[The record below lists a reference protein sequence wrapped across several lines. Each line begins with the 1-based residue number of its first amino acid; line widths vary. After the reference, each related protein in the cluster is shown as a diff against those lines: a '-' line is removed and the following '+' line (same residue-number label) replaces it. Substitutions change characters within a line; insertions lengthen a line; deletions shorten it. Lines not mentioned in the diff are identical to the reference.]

1 MFRSIFSRQVL
12 KFVNSTTTTQL
23 KQFNTS
29 KLLKQSA
36 AGTQP
41 SFHIEDRKDKGY
53 VILKLN
59 RPPVNSLSLEFLTE
73 LSIQLEK
80 IEQNKDINGVILTS
94 NSPHIFSAGL
104 DILEM
109 YQCKRERAAQFWN
122 ALQEFWIKLYGS
134 SKIYIAAINGHSPA
148 GGCLMAISCDYRIM
162 SSGPYKIGLN
172 ETLLGISAPF
182 WFRDVFV
189 NTIGYRESEKALQLG
204 LLYSPEEALKIKLI
218 DEICAPQDLLAKA
231 EQQMIAWSKIPTVAR
246 ELTKHSMRRDT
257 LSKLIAQRESDTE
270 NFIEFVSKEFIQKSL
285 KVYLESL
292 KKPKKN

>member
-1 MFRSIFSRQVL
+1 M

-41 SFHIEDRKDKGY
+41 LFHIEDRKDKGY

-134 SKIYIAAINGHSPA
+134 SKIYIAAINVWVFFVLLRFEFS
-148 GGCLMAISCDYRIM
+148 LLYRNYCYIIGTF
-162 SSGPYKIGLN
+162 SGWWLFDGYFVWLPYHV
-172 ETLLGISAPF
+172 F
-182 WFRDVFV
+182 W
-189 NTIGYRESEKALQLG
+189 ALQ
-204 LLYSPEEALKIKLI
+204 
-218 DEICAPQDLLAKA
+218 D
-231 EQQMIAWSKIPTVAR
+231 WT
-246 ELTKHSMRRDT
+246 
-257 LSKLIAQRESDTE
+257 
-270 NFIEFVSKEFIQKSL
+270 
-285 KVYLESL
+285 
-292 KKPKKN
+292 